1 MSDIEL
7 TYTKLEETY
16 LDITSKYLNIDERN
30 IEKALLQHTGV
41 YAFFGAVLAHAKKV
55 LDTASNGLESTEAR
69 VREERRAELLDDGKK
84 ATDRALD
91 AYVRTVGLVKEKE
104 SQKINAAHK
113 YHLAKNI
120 MNSLDH
126 QKDMLVQISAN
137 KRAEVKLVG
146 DIG

>member
-1 MSDIEL
+1 MNDIEL
-7 TYTKLEETY
+7 TYSRIEDTY
-16 LDITSKYLNIDERN
+16 LDITKSYLSIDERN

-41 YAFFGAVLAHAKKV
+41 YAFFGAVLAYAKREV
-55 LDTASNGLESTEAR
+55 DTVSNSWEQEEAR
-69 VREERRAELLDDGKK
+69 VREQRRAELLDDGKK

-91 AYVRTVGLVKEKE
+91 AYVKTVSTVKEKDRLKTE
-104 SQKINAAHK
+104 AAHK

-137 KRAEVKLVG
+137 KRAEIKLVG